1 MEKVPVSGGKEE
13 LDGKVEL
20 GGKVE
25 LRGKVELGGKV
36 EERVLVSSGVEL
48 GGKGGASQTDQLG
61 VLRGSVG
68 SKQYW

>member
-1 MEKVPVSGGKEE
+1 MGNKEEKVTVSGGKE
-13 LDGKVEL
+13 EL

-25 LRGKVELGGKV
+25 LRGKEELGGKV
-36 EERVLVSSGVEL
+36 EERVLFSSGVEL
-48 GGKGGASQTDQLG
+48 GGKGGASHTDQLG